1 MVSKSDMIVNE
12 FRMSYEKLNQSK
24 KYNKKKVLISKR
36 YIILIFS
43 IHFLVIKITNIKGC

>member
-24 KYNKKKVLISKR
+24 KYTNKLSEINQFLIKKR
-36 YIILIFS
+36 
-43 IHFLVIKITNIKGC
+43 